1 MRANLYQEA
10 FALIDR
16 GVTAPDGRR
25 RIVPLF
31 NSAHA
36 LAKLGRT
43 GEARERFEACLR
55 ASQDPRYRRAI
66 TLLDLQEMKFDSA
79 RRGLEDLV
87 RRGEALPKDRA
98 LLIDLPKFE
107 QVKAKLDDE
116 AFAKSPTGVLLDA
129 QLELRIG
136 RFTEAM
142 PLWEKV
148 LDTQGPVQ
156 STEALRQLIAYG
168 SLEQMNRAVA
178 RFQERF
184 GPLPDDFANA
194 YAVRRAD
201 VEAALRAKKEL
212 GL

>member
-1 MRANLYQEA
+1 M
-10 FALIDR
+10 
-16 GVTAPDGRR
+16 
-25 RIVPLF
+25 
-31 NSAHA
+31 
-36 LAKLGRT
+36 
-43 GEARERFEACLR
+43 
-55 ASQDPRYRRAI
+55 
-66 TLLDLQEMKFDSA
+66 
-79 RRGLEDLV
+79 
-87 RRGEALPKDRA
+87 
-98 LLIDLPKFE
+98 
-107 QVKAKLDDE
+107 
-116 AFAKSPTGVLLDA
+116 LLDA

-136 RFTEAM
+136 RFAEAM

-156 STEALRQLIAYG
+156 SLEALRQLIAYG
-168 SLEQMNRAVA
+168 SLEQMNRAAA